1 MILTF
6 LFPPHLS
13 PWPTIK
19 HIIPLNF
26 HAPTQHRPHCCGTI
40 VDWWDPH
47 VQGTPLIISRLS
59 FDINDKGGT
68 SKWNLIVVVST
79 AVPSSFVG
87 VDSFDKTRSIL
98 SLQTA
103 SILQQIIFPHQ
114 RVNLRREGGNCDI
127 EAGVRQ
133 SEIGSWS
140 CQLWYL
146 HPSWVL
152 TLLTKRDLY
161 FYCRQPPF
169 FSRSS
174 FHINVWIYAGR
185 GGCDFQA
192 DNGGCVKVKLDRC
205 RVNCGTFILRGCW
218 LLGSLIPIHILL
230 SILIL

>member
-13 PWPTIK
+13 PPPTIYRA
-19 HIIPLNF
+19 HHSLNF
-26 HAPTQHRPHCCGTI
+26 HAPTPHHPLCCGTI

-68 SKWNLIVVVST
+68 SKWNWIVVVST

-103 SILQQIIFPHQ
+103 SILQQIIFPH
-114 RVNLRREGGNCDI
+114 RPVNLRRDGGVLSSTQT
-127 EAGVRQ
+127 AGVRQ

-152 TLLTKRDLY
+152 TLLTKRDLN
-161 FYCRQPPF
+161 FHCR
-169 FSRSS
+169 
-174 FHINVWIYAGR
+174 
-185 GGCDFQA
+185 
-192 DNGGCVKVKLDRC
+192 
-205 RVNCGTFILRGCW
+205 
-218 LLGSLIPIHILL
+218 
-230 SILIL
+230 